1 MDFTVSE
8 VQHEAL
14 SLAALITTVLHRD
27 SSQISHCCPS
37 DGDPVALVLL
47 DQSLLALQQV
57 TAGVDVR
64 ASQLKALEVS
74 VWYLS

>member
-1 MDFTVSE
+1 MKMLSE

-14 SLAALITTVLHRD
+14 SLAVLHRD

-47 DQSLLALQQV
+47 DQSLHALQQA

-64 ASQLKALEVS
+64 TSQLKALEVC
-74 VWYLS
+74 VWYLN